1 MYRPISDILA
11 DFKKPVNP
19 DLISTKPVFRYG
31 KKTEEISYIHWYTL
45 IDELDRIT
53 PGWEWTVRVQFVPDR
68 CVIEGR
74 LTIKAQ
80 EGEFSREATG
90 VEPLDSKGFGDPVY
104 SAEASALRRAMA
116 KFGYA
121 LDLWRKEERTSQRV
135 SESDLPPNRSVDQNL
150 DQKIK
155 TGADLAKKAVTQK
168 QIALL
173 YAVAK
178 NEAGLTEEDV
188 KLIIKGWGYESAK
201 DIAIKDFDPIL
212 EAIKNAAKYV
222 TVAQRKELA
231 NWWRS
236 QNIPDTEAKRAI
248 SGMGFDSTQQILR
261 SDLNGVKQGILAQFS
276 EQATR

>member
-1 MYRPISDILA
+1 MFRPISDILN
-11 DFKKPVNP
+11 DFKQPVDP
-19 DLISTKPVFRYG
+19 SLISNKPVFRYG

-68 CVIEGR
+68 CVVEGR

-90 VEPLDSKGFGDPVY
+90 VEPLDSKGFGDPIY

-121 LDLWRKEERTSQRV
+121 LDLWRKEERTFHKV
-135 SESDLPPNRSVDQNL
+135 AENDLPPL

-155 TGADLAKKAVTQK
+155 TSAELAKKLVTQK
-168 QIALL
+168 QIALI

-178 NEAGLTEEDV
+178 NEAGLAEEDV
-188 KLIIKGWGYESAK
+188 MLIIKDWGYESTK
-201 DIAIKDFDPIL
+201 NIAMSDFDSIL
-212 EAIKNAAKYV
+212 SAIKNAAKYV
-222 TVAQRKELA
+222 TIAQRKELA

-236 QNIPDTEAKRAI
+236 ENIPDTQAKRAI

-261 SDLNGVKQGILAQFS
+261 CDLQGVKQAISAQFS
-276 EQATR
+276 AQPAR